1 MIPYILKS
9 SLSLLFLFGLY
20 WFLLRKEKLFVFNR
34 FFLVASLVFSM
45 VIPVIY
51 IPVNF
56 QVAPRIG
63 EIIPAY
69 QDVIPEIS
77 TSDNIIP
84 PNVNI
89 NQAYGENETAAI
101 NIFTILLFLYFSGI
115 ILFLIRFLRNIYI
128 INRRTKLSE
137 KIRFNEYRIVLT
149 NEKTVPCCF
158 FSSIFLNREDYL
170 NGRIDKEMLNHEL
183 EHARQSHT
191 IDILLIELIKI
202 FYWFNPVHI
211 LYDRAIRLNHEYLAD
226 NGVISDNLDI
236 KIYTDKLLSFIT
248 GRSNMSLTS
257 GLNRS
262 FTRMRLIMMM
272 KSRSGNIIYG
282 TRIAMTLCMVTIFFL
297 LLSFRESGE
306 QPSANDLSETG
317 TEMNQNIVRGIVMTE
332 DGKLLAGAKVSTA
345 RTDNKTYITSTSFDG
360 HFTID
365 NLSAGTPIIITYQGF
380 KEQTLKADFTAEMI
394 VKLVRDPE
402 YKGTIMVPEIQNVN
416 FRNFDFTPAEA
427 LVVIDGVIIDYKANL
442 KLNPGEI
449 QSFKVLKGNEATD
462 KYGDKGKDGVVEIM
476 LYGNKSGSP
485 GKRQAVSNNSPS
497 DTSGYIKY
505 VSINHIT
512 NKGEVINIPVSNLQ
526 YISVWNYHD
535 IDNIDKK
542 ELRSIGIMTRDYFKV
557 KGKVVRENG
566 KTLPGVRISAS
577 DNPVNVTS
585 DREGRFLIED
595 VREGALLEFSLPG
608 FNTTYISTLFEVAF
622 NEELTIELKKRSR

>member
-1 MIPYILKS
+1 MITYILKS
-9 SLSLLFLFGLY
+9 SISLLLLFGLY

-34 FFLVASLVFSM
+34 FFLLASLVFSM

-56 QVAPRIG
+56 QVSPRLV
-63 EIIPAY
+63 EIIPVY
-69 QDVIPEIS
+69 KEVIPEIS
-77 TSDNIIP
+77 STDNIIP

-89 NQAYGENETAAI
+89 NQAFVENETAAI
-101 NIFTILLFLYFSGI
+101 NIFTILLILYFSGV

-128 INRRTKLSE
+128 IYRRTKFSE
-137 KIRFNEYRIVLT
+137 KIGFNEYRIVLT

-191 IDILLIELIKI
+191 IDIILIELLRI

-211 LYDRAIRLNHEYLAD
+211 LYNRAIRLNHEYLAD
-226 NGVISDNLDI
+226 NAVISDNFDI
-236 KIYTDKLLSFIT
+236 KIYTDKLLGFIT

-257 GLNRS
+257 GLNHS
-262 FTRMRLIMMM
+262 FTRMRLMMMM

-306 QPSANDLSETG
+306 QPSASNLSANG
-317 TEMNQNIVRGIVMTE
+317 TEMNQTIVRGTVMTE
-332 DGKLLAGAKVSTA
+332 DGKPLAGAKISTT
-345 RTDNKTYITSTSFDG
+345 RTDNNSYITSTSFDG

-365 NLSAGTPIIITYQGF
+365 DLSAGTPIIITYQGF
-380 KEQTLKADFTAEMI
+380 IGQTRKADFTSEII
-394 VKLVRDPE
+394 VKLVRDPD
-402 YKGTIMVPEIQNVN
+402 YKGIIMVPEIQNVN
-416 FRNFDFTPAEA
+416 FRNSDFTPAEA

-442 KLNPGEI
+442 KLNPVEI
-449 QSFKVLKGNEATD
+449 QSFKVLKGKEATD
-462 KYGDKGKDGVVEIM
+462 KYGDKGKEGVVEIM
-476 LYGNKSGSP
+476 LYGNKGGSP
-485 GKRQAVSNNSPS
+485 GKSQSFSNTVPS
-497 DTSGYIKY
+497 DTFRYIKY
-505 VSINHIT
+505 LSINHIT

-526 YISVWNYHD
+526 YVSVWTYHD

-566 KTLPGVRISAS
+566 KPLPGVRISAS
-577 DNPVNVTS
+577 ENPASVTS
-585 DREGRFLIED
+585 DKEGRFILTD
-595 VREGALLEFSLPG
+595 VREDSLLEFSLPG

-622 NEELTIELKKRSR
+622 NEELTIELKKGSR

>member
-1 MIPYILKS
+1 MILYILKS
-9 SLSLLFLFGLY
+9 SLSLLLLFGLY

-56 QVAPRIG
+56 QVAPGLG

-77 TSDNIIP
+77 TSDKIIP

-89 NQAYGENETAAI
+89 NQEYGENETAAI
-101 NIFTILLFLYFSGI
+101 NIFTILLFLYFSGV

-128 INRRTKLSE
+128 ISCRTKLSE
-137 KIRFNEYRIVLT
+137 KIGFNGYRIVLT

-170 NGRIDKEMLNHEL
+170 NGRIDIEMLNHEL

-226 NGVISDNLDI
+226 NAVISDNFEI
-236 KIYTDKLLSFIT
+236 KIYTDKLLGFIT

-257 GLNRS
+257 GLNHS
-262 FTRMRLIMMM
+262 FTRMRLIMML

-306 QPSANDLSETG
+306 QPSASNLSANG
-317 TEMNQNIVRGIVMTE
+317 TEKNQTIVRGTVMTE
-332 DGKLLAGAKVSTA
+332 DGKPLAGAKISTT
-345 RTDNKTYITSTSFDG
+345 RTDNNSYITSTSFDG

-365 NLSAGTPIIITYQGF
+365 DLSAGTPIIFTYQGF
-380 KEQTLKADFTAEMI
+380 IGQTRKADFTSEII
-394 VKLVRDPE
+394 VKLVRDPD
-402 YKGTIMVPEIQNVN
+402 YKGIIMVPEIQNVN
-416 FRNFDFTPAEA
+416 FRNSDFTPAEA

-442 KLNPGEI
+442 KLNPVEI
-449 QSFKVLKGNEATD
+449 QSFKVLKGKEATD
-462 KYGDKGKDGVVEIM
+462 KYGDKGKEGVVEIM
-476 LYGNKSGSP
+476 LYGNKGGSP
-485 GKRQAVSNNSPS
+485 GKSQSFSNTVPS
-497 DTSGYIKY
+497 DTLRYIKY
-505 VSINHIT
+505 LSINHIT

-526 YISVWNYHD
+526 YVSVWTYHD

-566 KTLPGVRISAS
+566 KPLPGVRISAS
-577 DNPVNVTS
+577 ENPASVTS
-585 DREGRFLIED
+585 DKEGRFILTD
-595 VREGALLEFSLPG
+595 VREDSLLEFSLPG

-622 NEELTIELKKRSR
+622 NEELTIELKKGSR